1 MIKFI
6 NVVRYYPYFL
16 GCLSGSTP
24 SNVTNADWKSVIDGV
39 VGQFSVSEIVSTL
52 ASIVTAG
59 VGFIFLWW
67 GVRKAFRAIMSAVRK
82 GRMGV

>member
-1 MIKFI
+1 MRFI
-6 NVVRYYPYFL
+6 NILRFYPFYL
-16 GCLSGSTP
+16 GSLSGST
-24 SNVTNADWKSVIDGV
+24 SANVTNADWKSVIDGV

-52 ASIVTAG
+52 ASIVAAG
-59 VGFIFLWW
+59 IGFIFLWW

>member
-1 MIKFI
+1 MRFVNILRF
-6 NVVRYYPYFL
+6 YPFYL
-16 GCLSGSTP
+16 GSLSGTAP
-24 SNVTNADWKSVIDGV
+24 SNVTHADWKTVIDGV

-52 ASIVTAG
+52 ASIVAAG
-59 VGFIFLWW
+59 IGFIFLWW